1 MVSGK
6 IYVVNITVK
15 NFLIMLNNLLQVRL
29 KVLQEN
35 DLRVLQKRGKATGNL
50 IGNKIADVVAKSYKV
65 AKSYNN
71 NKIVSI
77 STV

>member
-1 MVSGK
+1 M
-6 IYVVNITVK
+6 VNITVK